1 MTLPRLL
8 GLSLVLAWLASGFFI
23 IRGNEQGLVRR
34 FGRASPIP
42 ARSGLHWNL
51 PWPLSRVDRVNVSEL
66 RTLTIGVAAPDSQD
80 PQGFLR
86 PTGLDRVGEFLTGDK
101 NLLNLQVHVQYR
113 IADPY
118 LWLCTVETPEV
129 VLRLLTENCL
139 AEAVA
144 QSGVDYVHP
153 LGLNEL
159 RQRLTRDLLRIA
171 PEARLGAAIEEVTI
185 AAVWPPVE
193 VKGAFLD
200 VSNARAEKDKQ
211 IEQERSRAEQRLT
224 GARAQ
229 ARQRLDQAE
238 TARRG
243 VIENARGQSDRF
255 RALVAAI
262 APEAQAPA
270 AQALARERA
279 LRRLWLDALAQI
291 WPTLGRTLVIETDQP
306 VDLRLFPRGSAT
318 PTVEPSNWPGASNRQ

>member
-8 GLSLVLAWLASGFFI
+8 GLCLVLAWLASGFFI

-34 FGRASPIP
+34 FGRASPVP

-139 AEAVA
+139 AEAVS

-159 RQRLTRDLLRIA
+159 RQRLTRDLLRIS
-171 PEARLGAAIEEVTI
+171 PEDRLGAAIEDVTI

-200 VSNARAEKDKQ
+200 VSNARAEKDTQ

-224 GARAQ
+224 SARSQ
-229 ARQRLDQAE
+229 ARQRLDLAE

-243 VIENARGQSDRF
+243 FIESARGQADRF
-255 RALVAAI
+255 RALVAAV
-262 APEAQAPA
+262 APTAQTPA
-270 AQALARERA
+270 EQSLARERA
-279 LRRLWLDALAQI
+279 LRRLWLDSLSQI
-291 WPTLGRTLVIETDQP
+291 WPNLGRTLVIETDQP
-306 VDLRLFPRGSAT
+306 VDLRLFPPAT
-318 PTVEPSNWPGASNRQ
+318 PTPAAEPSNWPGASNRQ

>member
-1 MTLPRLL
+1 MTWRRLL
-8 GLSLVLAWLASGFFI
+8 SLGLCLAWLASGFFV

-34 FGRASPIP
+34 FGRVTATP

-51 PWPLSRVDRVNVSEL
+51 PWPLTRVDRINVSEL
-66 RTLTIGVAAPDSQD
+66 RTLTIGVAAPDAQD

-86 PTGLDRVGEFLTGDK
+86 PSGLDRVGEFLTGDK

-118 LWLCTVETPEV
+118 RWLCTVETPEV
-129 VLRLLTENCL
+129 QLRLLTENCL

-159 RQRLTRDLLRIA
+159 RQRLTRDLL
-171 PEARLGAAIEEVTI
+171 EATSDQRLGAAIEDVTI

-200 VSNARAEKDKQ
+200 VSNARAEKDKL
-211 IEQERSRAEQRLT
+211 IEQQKSRAEQQLT
-224 GARAQ
+224 STRAQ
-229 ARQRLDQAE
+229 ARQRIDQAE
-238 TARRG
+238 TSRRSL
-243 VIENARGQSDRF
+243 VETARGQADRF
-255 RALVAAI
+255 RSFVAALQTSGESPGDR
-262 APEAQAPA
+262 ARV
-270 AQALARERA
+270 RERA
-279 LRRLWLDALAQI
+279 LQRLWLDSLAQI
-291 WPTLGRTLVIETDQP
+291 WPNLGRTLVVETDQP
-306 VDLRLFPRGSAT
+306 VDLRMFPSAAPST
-318 PTVEPSNWPGASNRQ
+318 APEPSNWPGATNRQ

>member
-8 GLSLVLAWLASGFFI
+8 GLSLVLTWLASGFFI
-23 IRGNEQGLVRR
+23 IRGNEQGLIRR
-34 FGRASPIP
+34 FGRASLIP

-86 PTGLDRVGEFLTGDK
+86 PSGLDRVGEFLTGDK

-139 AEAVA
+139 AEAVS

-159 RQRLTRDLLRIA
+159 RQRLTGDLLRISPA
-171 PEARLGAAIEEVTI
+171 ARLGAAIEDVTV

-200 VSNARAEKDKQ
+200 VSNARAEKDKL

-224 GARAQ
+224 STQAQ

-238 TARRG
+238 TSRRG
-243 VIENARGQSDRF
+243 TIENARGQADRF
-255 RALVAAI
+255 QALVTAVAAGG
-262 APEAQAPA
+262 ETPA
-270 AQALARERA
+270 AQSSARDRA
-279 LRRLWLDALAQI
+279 LRRLWLDSLAQI
-291 WPTLGRTLVIETDQP
+291 WPNLGRTLVIETDQP
-306 VDLRLFPRGSAT
+306 VDLRLFPQGSPTPAT
-318 PTVEPSNWPGASNRQ
+318 EPSNWPGATNRQ